1 MKQFTEKR
9 KKEIVFIMVC
19 IGIGVILFVIF
30 WLGSDP
36 RGTQVIVRVEGKQ
49 VASFSLEQDQ
59 TYEITG
65 ADGGK
70 NQLVIADGTARIET
84 ADCPDERCVQMG
96 RISHSGQSIICLPH
110 QVVVEI
116 QGGKEAETDA
126 VAQ

>member
-1 MKQFTEKR
+1 MKHLAEKR

-19 IGIGVILFVIF
+19 IGIGVVLFVIF

-70 NQLVIADGTARIET
+70 N
-84 ADCPDERCVQMG
+84 G
-96 RISHSGQSIICLPH
+96 RGLRNF
-110 QVVVEI
+110 
-116 QGGKEAETDA
+116 
-126 VAQ
+126 